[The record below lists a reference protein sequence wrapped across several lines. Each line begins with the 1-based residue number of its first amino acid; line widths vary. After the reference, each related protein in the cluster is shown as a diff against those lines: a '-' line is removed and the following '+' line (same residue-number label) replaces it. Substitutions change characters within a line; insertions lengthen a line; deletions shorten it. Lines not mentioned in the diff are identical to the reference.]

1 MSLPEPFK
9 RELDEVDQMLE
20 VVQGKLMA
28 VSGSAARA
36 GYKETALLVKR
47 KNGAIG
53 HARRDLREGA
63 PRKAAEDGA
72 KR

>member
-1 MSLPEPFK
+1 MSLPASLK
-9 RELDEVDQMLE
+9 RELDDVDQMLE

-28 VSGSAARA
+28 ISGSAARA
-36 GYKETALLVKR
+36 GFKDTALLVKR

-53 HARRDLREGA
+53 HARRGLREET
-63 PRKAAEDGA
+63 PRKAAEEA